1 MARES
6 TIKVLRSTGSTDP
19 TGLTFGEL
27 AYTDAN
33 GKLFMGTT
41 AGASLWIGAG
51 ITTGGIA
58 TNSATLVPTQSAV
71 KSYVDGVVGG
81 GSVVNSFN
89 GTGGAITLTGSG
101 AILNTQSGITNT
113 ISVRVATTGVTGV
126 ASFNSASFDVTGGD
140 VTIKT
145 GGITNGQLA
154 NSSVTVS
161 AGSGLA
167 GGGAVALGGS
177 VTLTNAGVTG
187 VVAGTGIAVSSAT
200 GSVTITNTGV
210 LSFNGLTGAVAG
222 VTSVNGSTGAV
233 VTYVGTTGNIPYRYG
248 TGVGI
253 TANSYFTLSDDTSE
267 LTFNGATGAG
277 EDVSG
282 RGLRFTKDDDGL
294 GLDEGGGASI
304 EALGM
309 GREVGGGT
317 SGPIYGASLRLVTP
331 TGVSGGSEIKL
342 SPMGTTVVTVSSTEV
357 YINGRLSAGGATFSG
372 NISAPNIVNS
382 FNGATSA
389 ITLTGN
395 GAILNTQSGLTNT
408 ISVRVA
414 TTGVTGVASFNS
426 ASFDVTGGD
435 VTIKTGG
442 ITNGQ
447 LANSSVT
454 VSAGSGLAGGGAVAL
469 GGTITVTNA
478 GVTGVVA
485 GTGIA
490 VSGATGN
497 VTISNNGVQTFN
509 GSTGAITLTG
519 NGAILNTQS
528 GGTNTISA
536 RVATTG
542 VTGVASFNSASFDV
556 TGGAVTI
563 KAGGIT
569 NGQLANSSVT
579 VSAGG
584 TSTLNLAD
592 TLTLTGGSNI
602 TLSNTA
608 NTVTLG
614 LANDIVIA
622 GNLTVNGTV
631 VTANVDSFIAEDTMF
646 ALGTGNSADSL
657 DIGFYGIYTNA
668 TQRSFSGLF
677 RDASDSGKYK
687 MYTGLT
693 GAEPTT
699 TVNTGASGYTVA
711 TLVVNIDGG
720 TF

>member
-6 TIKVLRSTGSTDP
+6 TIRVLRSTGSTDP

-41 AGASLWIGAG
+41 AGTSLWIGAG

-101 AILNTQSGITNT
+101 AILYTQSGITNT
-113 ISVRVATTGVTGV
+113 ISARLATTGVTGV
-126 ASFNSASFDVTGGD
+126 ASFNSASFDVSAGAD

-145 GGITNGQLA
+145 GGVGNTQLS
-154 NSSVTVS
+154 NSSVTVT

-167 GGGAVALGGS
+167 GGGAVSLGGS

-187 VVAGTGIAVSSAT
+187 VVAGTGITVSGGT
-200 GSVTITNTGV
+200 GNVTITNNGV
-210 LSFNGLTGAVAG
+210 Q
-222 VTSVNGSTGAV
+222 SVNGVTGAIV
-233 VTYVGTTGNIPYRYG
+233 SVGLTSGKLSQFAATTSAELAGVISDETGSGALVFATGPTFATSINTSSASFNLLNTTATSLFIGSAATTGRIFGYTGNLTATQSVTVAG
-248 TGVGI
+248 ADTGVGVNKTVNI
-253 TANSYFTLSDDTSE
+253 GTGGGL
-267 LTFNGATGAG
+267 NGSVTVNIGQ
-277 EDVSG
+277 
-282 RGLRFTKDDDGL
+282 KP
-294 GLDEGGGASI
+294 DEGS
-304 EALGM
+304 
-309 GREVGGGT
+309 GT
-317 SGPIYGASLRLVTP
+317 INLLSNTAVT
-331 TGVSGGSEIKL
+331 
-342 SPMGTTVVTVSSTEV
+342 GTLTVSS
-357 YINGRLSAGGATFSG
+357 NL
-372 NISAPNIVNS
+372 SAPNIVNS

-395 GAILNTQSGLTNT
+395 GAILYS
-408 ISVRVA
+408 
-414 TTGVTGVASFNS
+414 
-426 ASFDVTGGD
+426 
-435 VTIKTGG
+435 
-442 ITNGQ
+442 
-447 LANSSVT
+447 
-454 VSAGSGLAGGGAVAL
+454 
-469 GGTITVTNA
+469 
-478 GVTGVVA
+478 
-485 GTGIA
+485 
-490 VSGATGN
+490 
-497 VTISNNGVQTFN
+497 
-509 GSTGAITLTG
+509 
-519 NGAILNTQS
+519 QS

-556 TGGAVTI
+556 TDGAVSII
-563 KAGGIT
+563 KSGGVS
-569 NGQLANSSVT
+569 NAQLVNSSHPI
-579 VSAGG
+579 SAGG
-584 TSTLNLAD
+584 ASTLNLGD

-631 VTANVDSFIAEDTMF
+631 VTANVDSFVAEDSMF
-646 ALGTGNSADSL
+646 ALGTGNAADSL

-668 TQRSFSGLF
+668 TQRSYSGLF
-677 RDASDSGKYK
+677 RDASDGGKYK

-699 TVNTGASGYTVA
+699 TVNTAAAGYAVA

>member
-6 TIKVLRSTGSTDP
+6 TIRVLRSTGSTDP

-41 AGASLWIGAG
+41 AGTSLWIGAG

-101 AILNTQSGITNT
+101 AILYTQSGITNT
-113 ISVRVATTGVTGV
+113 ISARLATTGVTGV
-126 ASFNSASFDVTGGD
+126 ASFNSASFDVSAGAD

-145 GGITNGQLA
+145 GGVGNTQLA
-154 NSSVTVS
+154 NSSVTVT

-167 GGGAVALGGS
+167 GGGAVSLGGS
-177 VTLTNAGVTG
+177 VTLSNAGVTG
-187 VVAGTGIAVSSAT
+187 VVAGTGITVSGAT
-200 GSVTITNTGV
+200 GNVTITNTGV
-210 LSFNGLTGAVAG
+210 QSVNSLTGAVTGIATTAGKLSQFAATTSAELAG
-222 VTSVNGSTGAV
+222 VISDETGSGALVFATGPTFATSINTSSASFNLLNATATSLFIGSAA
-233 VTYVGTTGNIPYRYG
+233 TTGRIFGYTGNLTATQSVTVAG
-248 TGVGI
+248 ADTGVGVNKTVNI
-253 TANSYFTLSDDTSE
+253 GTGGGL
-267 LTFNGATGAG
+267 NGSVTVNIGQ
-277 EDVSG
+277 
-282 RGLRFTKDDDGL
+282 KP
-294 GLDEGGGASI
+294 DEGS
-304 EALGM
+304 
-309 GREVGGGT
+309 GT
-317 SGPIYGASLRLVTP
+317 INLLSNTAVT
-331 TGVSGGSEIKL
+331 
-342 SPMGTTVVTVSSTEV
+342 GTLTV
-357 YINGRLSAGGATFSG
+357 SG

-389 ITLTGN
+389 ITLTGS
-395 GAILNTQSGLTNT
+395 GAILYS
-408 ISVRVA
+408 
-414 TTGVTGVASFNS
+414 
-426 ASFDVTGGD
+426 
-435 VTIKTGG
+435 
-442 ITNGQ
+442 
-447 LANSSVT
+447 
-454 VSAGSGLAGGGAVAL
+454 
-469 GGTITVTNA
+469 
-478 GVTGVVA
+478 
-485 GTGIA
+485 
-490 VSGATGN
+490 
-497 VTISNNGVQTFN
+497 
-509 GSTGAITLTG
+509 
-519 NGAILNTQS
+519 QS

-536 RVATTG
+536 RLAGTG
-542 VTGVASFNSASFDV
+542 VTGVASFNTASFAV
-556 TGGAVTI
+556 SAGADVTI
-563 KAGGIT
+563 KSGGVS
-569 NGQLANSSVT
+569 NAQLVNSSHPI
-579 VSAGG
+579 SAGG
-584 TSTLNLAD
+584 ASTLNLGD

-631 VTANVDSFIAEDTMF
+631 VTANVDSFIAEDSMF
-646 ALGTGNSADSL
+646 ALGTGNAADSL

-668 TQRSFSGLF
+668 SQRSFTGLF

-699 TVNTGASGYTVA
+699 TVNTAAAGYAVA

>member
-6 TIKVLRSTGSTDP
+6 TIRVLRSTGSTDP

-101 AILNTQSGITNT
+101 AILYTQSGITNT
-113 ISVRVATTGVTGV
+113 ISARLATTGVTGV
-126 ASFNSASFDVTGGD
+126 ASFNSASFDVSAGAD

-145 GGITNGQLA
+145 GGVGNTQLA
-154 NSSVTVS
+154 NSSVTVT

-167 GGGAVALGGS
+167 GGGAVSLGGS

-187 VVAGTGIAVSSAT
+187 VVAGTGITVSGGT
-200 GSVTITNTGV
+200 GNVTITNNGVQSVNGVTGAIVSVGLTSGKLSQFASTTSAELFGVISNPSGSAGSLVFSTGPTFTSSINTSSASFNLFNANATSLFIGSDATTGRIFGYSGNLAATQSVTVAGADTGV
-210 LSFNGLTGAVAG
+210 GINKTVNIGTGSGVNGVATVNIGQTPSEGSGTINLLSKTVVTESLRVPILYASNVVNSWNGLTGAVTFAVPLASASVTG
-222 VTSVNGSTGAV
+222 VASFGNEFVVSGVGAVGLTSNYVKSVNGLTGAIV
-233 VTYVGTTGNIPYRYG
+233 SVAVTGSNTFTGLQTMNS
-248 TGVGI
+248 GI
-253 TANSYFTLSDDTSE
+253 TSNNLWVTNGVTFASSSYHTGLATFAGGLS
-267 LTFNGATGAG
+267 A
-277 EDVSG
+277 
-282 RGLRFTKDDDGL
+282 
-294 GLDEGGGASI
+294 
-304 EALGM
+304 
-309 GREVGGGT
+309 
-317 SGPIYGASLRLVTP
+317 
-331 TGVSGGSEIKL
+331 
-342 SPMGTTVVTVSSTEV
+342 
-357 YINGRLSAGGATFSG
+357 AGGATFSG

-395 GAILNTQSGLTNT
+395 GAVLYS
-408 ISVRVA
+408 
-414 TTGVTGVASFNS
+414 
-426 ASFDVTGGD
+426 
-435 VTIKTGG
+435 
-442 ITNGQ
+442 
-447 LANSSVT
+447 
-454 VSAGSGLAGGGAVAL
+454 
-469 GGTITVTNA
+469 
-478 GVTGVVA
+478 
-485 GTGIA
+485 
-490 VSGATGN
+490 
-497 VTISNNGVQTFN
+497 
-509 GSTGAITLTG
+509 
-519 NGAILNTQS
+519 QS

-536 RVATTG
+536 RLAGTG
-542 VTGVASFNSASFDV
+542 VTGVASFNTASFAV
-556 TGGAVTI
+556 SAGADVTI
-563 KAGGIT
+563 KSGGVS
-569 NGQLANSSVT
+569 NAQLVNSSHPI
-579 VSAGG
+579 SAGG
-584 TSTLNLAD
+584 ASTLNLGD

-631 VTANVDSFIAEDTMF
+631 VTANVDSFIAEDSMF
-646 ALGTGNSADSL
+646 ALGTGNAADSL

-668 TQRSFSGLF
+668 TQRSYSGLF
-677 RDASDSGKYK
+677 RDASDGGKYK

-699 TVNTGASGYTVA
+699 TVNTAAAGYAVA

>member
-6 TIKVLRSTGSTDP
+6 TIRVLRSTGSTDP

-41 AGASLWIGAG
+41 AGTSLWIGAG

-101 AILNTQSGITNT
+101 AILYTQSGITNT
-113 ISVRVATTGVTGV
+113 ISARLATTGVTGV
-126 ASFNSASFDVTGGD
+126 ASFNSASFDVSAGAD

-145 GGITNGQLA
+145 GGVGNTQLA
-154 NSSVTVS
+154 NSSVTVT

-167 GGGAVALGGS
+167 GGGAVSLGGS
-177 VTLTNAGVTG
+177 VTLSNAGVTG
-187 VVAGTGIAVSSAT
+187 VVAGTGITVSGAT
-200 GSVTITNTGV
+200 GNVTITNNGV
-210 LSFNGLTGAVAG
+210 QSVNSLTGAVTGIATTAGKLSQFAATTSAELAG
-222 VTSVNGSTGAV
+222 VVSDETGSGALVFATGPTFATSINTSSASFNLLNTTATSLFIGSAA
-233 VTYVGTTGNIPYRYG
+233 TTGRIFGYTGNLTATQSVTVAG
-248 TGVGI
+248 ADTGVGVNKTVNI
-253 TANSYFTLSDDTSE
+253 GT
-267 LTFNGATGAG
+267 
-277 EDVSG
+277 
-282 RGLRFTKDDDGL
+282 
-294 GLDEGGGASI
+294 GGGLNGSVTVN
-304 EALGM
+304 
-309 GREVGGGT
+309 VGQ
-317 SGPIYGASLRLVTP
+317 TP
-331 TGVSGGSEIKL
+331 TEGSGTINLL
-342 SPMGTTVVTVSSTEV
+342 SNTAVTGTLTVSS
-357 YINGRLSAGGATFSG
+357 NL
-372 NISAPNIVNS
+372 SAPNIVNS

-389 ITLTGN
+389 ITLTGS
-395 GAILNTQSGLTNT
+395 GAILYS
-408 ISVRVA
+408 
-414 TTGVTGVASFNS
+414 
-426 ASFDVTGGD
+426 
-435 VTIKTGG
+435 
-442 ITNGQ
+442 
-447 LANSSVT
+447 
-454 VSAGSGLAGGGAVAL
+454 
-469 GGTITVTNA
+469 
-478 GVTGVVA
+478 
-485 GTGIA
+485 
-490 VSGATGN
+490 
-497 VTISNNGVQTFN
+497 
-509 GSTGAITLTG
+509 
-519 NGAILNTQS
+519 QS

-536 RVATTG
+536 RLAGTG
-542 VTGVASFNSASFDV
+542 VTGVASFNTASFAV
-556 TGGAVTI
+556 SAGADVTI
-563 KAGGIT
+563 KSGGVS
-569 NGQLANSSVT
+569 NAQLVNSSHPI
-579 VSAGG
+579 SAGG
-584 TSTLNLAD
+584 ASTLNLGD

-631 VTANVDSFIAEDTMF
+631 VTANVDSFIAEDSMF
-646 ALGTGNSADSL
+646 ALGTGNAADSL

-668 TQRSFSGLF
+668 SQRSFTGLF

-699 TVNTGASGYTVA
+699 TVNTAAAGYAVA

>member
-6 TIKVLRSTGSTDP
+6 TIRVLRSTGSTDP

-41 AGASLWIGAG
+41 AGTSLWIGAG

-101 AILNTQSGITNT
+101 AILYTQSGITNT
-113 ISVRVATTGVTGV
+113 ISARLATTGVTGV
-126 ASFNSASFDVTGGD
+126 ASFNSASFDVSAGAD

-145 GGITNGQLA
+145 GGVGNTQLA
-154 NSSVTVS
+154 NSSVTVT

-167 GGGAVALGGS
+167 GGGAVSLGGS
-177 VTLTNAGVTG
+177 VTLSNAGVTG
-187 VVAGTGIAVSSAT
+187 VVAGTGITVSGAT
-200 GSVTITNTGV
+200 GNVTITNTGV
-210 LSFNGLTGAVAG
+210 Q
-222 VTSVNGSTGAV
+222 SVNGITGAIV
-233 VTYVGTTGNIPYRYG
+233 SVAVTGSNIFTGLQTMNA
-248 TGVGI
+248 GI
-253 TANSYFTLSDDTSE
+253 TSNNLWVTNGVTFASGSYHTGLATFAGGLS
-267 LTFNGATGAG
+267 A
-277 EDVSG
+277 
-282 RGLRFTKDDDGL
+282 
-294 GLDEGGGASI
+294 
-304 EALGM
+304 
-309 GREVGGGT
+309 
-317 SGPIYGASLRLVTP
+317 
-331 TGVSGGSEIKL
+331 
-342 SPMGTTVVTVSSTEV
+342 
-357 YINGRLSAGGATFSG
+357 AGGATFSG

-395 GAILNTQSGLTNT
+395 GAILYS
-408 ISVRVA
+408 
-414 TTGVTGVASFNS
+414 
-426 ASFDVTGGD
+426 
-435 VTIKTGG
+435 
-442 ITNGQ
+442 
-447 LANSSVT
+447 
-454 VSAGSGLAGGGAVAL
+454 
-469 GGTITVTNA
+469 
-478 GVTGVVA
+478 
-485 GTGIA
+485 
-490 VSGATGN
+490 
-497 VTISNNGVQTFN
+497 
-509 GSTGAITLTG
+509 
-519 NGAILNTQS
+519 QS

-536 RVATTG
+536 RLAGTG
-542 VTGVASFNSASFDV
+542 VTGVASFNTASFAV
-556 TGGAVTI
+556 SAGAEVTI
-563 KAGGIT
+563 KSGGVS
-569 NGQLANSSVT
+569 NAQLAT
-579 VSAGG
+579 AYHTISANGA
-584 TSTLNLAD
+584 STLNLGD

-631 VTANVDSFIAEDTMF
+631 VTANVDSFIAEDSMF
-646 ALGTGNSADSL
+646 ALGTGNAADSL

-668 TQRSFSGLF
+668 TQRSYSGLF
-677 RDASDSGKYK
+677 RDASDGGKYK

-693 GAEPTT
+693 GTEPTT
-699 TVNTGASGYTVA
+699 TVNTAAAGYAVA

>member
-6 TIKVLRSTGSTDP
+6 TIRVLRSTGSTDP

-41 AGASLWIGAG
+41 AGASLWIGTG

-101 AILNTQSGITNT
+101 AILYTQSGITNT
-113 ISVRVATTGVTGV
+113 ISARLATTGVTGV
-126 ASFNSASFDVTGGD
+126 ASFNSSDFDVSAGAD

-145 GGITNGQLA
+145 GGVGNTQLA

-167 GGGAVALGGS
+167 GGGAVSLGGS

-187 VVAGTGIAVSSAT
+187 VVAGTGITISGGTGNVIITNNGVQSVNSLTGAVTGIATTAGKLSQFASTTSAELFGVISNPSGSSGSLVFSTGPTFTSSINTSSASFNLFNANATTLSIGSDATT
-200 GSVTITNTGV
+200 GRLFGYTGVLAATQSVTVAGANTGV
-210 LSFNGLTGAVAG
+210 GVNKTVNIGTGSGTNGGVTVNIGQTPSEGSGTINLLSKTVVTESLRVPILYASNVVNSWNGLTGAVTFAVPLASASVTG
-222 VTSVNGSTGAV
+222 VASFGNEFVVSGVGAVGLTSNYVKSVNGLTGAIV
-233 VTYVGTTGNIPYRYG
+233 SVAVTGSNTFTGLQTMNA
-248 TGVGI
+248 GI
-253 TANSYFTLSDDTSE
+253 TSNNLWVTNGVTFASSSYHTGLATFAGGLS
-267 LTFNGATGAG
+267 A
-277 EDVSG
+277 
-282 RGLRFTKDDDGL
+282 
-294 GLDEGGGASI
+294 
-304 EALGM
+304 
-309 GREVGGGT
+309 
-317 SGPIYGASLRLVTP
+317 
-331 TGVSGGSEIKL
+331 
-342 SPMGTTVVTVSSTEV
+342 
-357 YINGRLSAGGATFSG
+357 AGGATFSG

-382 FNGATSA
+382 FNG
-389 ITLTGN
+389 TG
-395 GAILNTQSGLTNT
+395 
-408 ISVRVA
+408 
-414 TTGVTGVASFNS
+414 
-426 ASFDVTGGD
+426 
-435 VTIKTGG
+435 
-442 ITNGQ
+442 
-447 LANSSVT
+447 
-454 VSAGSGLAGGGAVAL
+454 
-469 GGTITVTNA
+469 
-478 GVTGVVA
+478 
-485 GTGIA
+485 
-490 VSGATGN
+490 
-497 VTISNNGVQTFN
+497 
-509 GSTGAITLTG
+509 GAITLTG
-519 NGAILNTQS
+519 SGAILYSQS

-536 RVATTG
+536 RLAGTG
-542 VTGVASFNSASFDV
+542 VTGVASFNTASFAV
-556 TGGAVTI
+556 SAGADVTI
-563 KAGGIT
+563 KSGGVS
-569 NGQLANSSVT
+569 NAQLANSSVT
-579 VSAGG
+579 VNAGG

-592 TLTLTGGSNI
+592 TLTLTSGSNI

-631 VTANVDSFIAEDTMF
+631 VTANVDSFIAEDSMF
-646 ALGTGNSADSL
+646 ALGTGNAADSL

-668 TQRSFSGLF
+668 SQRSFTGLF
-677 RDASDSGKYK
+677 RDASDGGKYK

-699 TVNTGASGYTVA
+699 TVNTAAAGYAVA

>member
-1 MARES
+1 MSRES
-6 TIKVLRSTGSTDP
+6 TIRVLRSTGSTDP

-41 AGASLWIGAG
+41 AGTSLWIGAG

-101 AILNTQSGITNT
+101 AILYTQSGGTNT
-113 ISVRVATTGVTGV
+113 ISARVATTGVTGV
-126 ASFNSASFDVTGGD
+126 ASFNSASFDVTAGD

-145 GGITNGQLA
+145 SGVSNTQLLNSSVTVTAGNGLAGGGAVALGGSVTLTNAGVTGVVAGTGITVSGGTGNVTITNNGVQSVNSLTGAVTGIATTAGKLSQFAATTSAELAGVISDETGSGALVFAAGPTFTGSINTSTASFYLLNTTATSLFIGSAATTGRIFGYTGTLAATQSVTVAGADTGSGVNKTVNIGTGGGLNGNVVINVGQSPTEGSGIINLLSNTAVTGTLTVSSNLSAPNIVNSFNGATSAISLTGNGAILYTQSGGTNTISARLATTGVTGVASFNSASFDVSAGADVTIKSGGVSNAQLA
-154 NSSVTVS
+154 NSSVTVT

-187 VVAGTGIAVSSAT
+187 VVAGTGIAVS
-200 GSVTITNTGV
+200 
-210 LSFNGLTGAVAG
+210 
-222 VTSVNGSTGAV
+222 
-233 VTYVGTTGNIPYRYG
+233 
-248 TGVGI
+248 
-253 TANSYFTLSDDTSE
+253 
-267 LTFNGATGAG
+267 
-277 EDVSG
+277 
-282 RGLRFTKDDDGL
+282 
-294 GLDEGGGASI
+294 
-304 EALGM
+304 
-309 GREVGGGT
+309 
-317 SGPIYGASLRLVTP
+317 
-331 TGVSGGSEIKL
+331 
-342 SPMGTTVVTVSSTEV
+342 
-357 YINGRLSAGGATFSG
+357 
-372 NISAPNIVNS
+372 
-382 FNGATSA
+382 
-389 ITLTGN
+389 
-395 GAILNTQSGLTNT
+395 
-408 ISVRVA
+408 
-414 TTGVTGVASFNS
+414 
-426 ASFDVTGGD
+426 
-435 VTIKTGG
+435 
-442 ITNGQ
+442 
-447 LANSSVT
+447 
-454 VSAGSGLAGGGAVAL
+454 
-469 GGTITVTNA
+469 
-478 GVTGVVA
+478 
-485 GTGIA
+485 
-490 VSGATGN
+490 GATGN
-497 VTISNNGVQTFN
+497 VTITNTGVQTFN

-519 NGAILNTQS
+519 NGAILYSQS

-536 RVATTG
+536 RLAGTG
-542 VTGVASFNSASFDV
+542 VTGVASFNTASFAV
-556 TGGAVTI
+556 SAGADVTI
-563 KAGGIT
+563 KSGGVS
-569 NGQLANSSVT
+569 NAQLANSSVT
-579 VSAGG
+579 VNAGG

-592 TLTLTGGSNI
+592 TLTLTSGSNI

-631 VTANVDSFIAEDTMF
+631 VTANVDSFIAEDSMF
-646 ALGTGNSADSL
+646 ALGTGNAADSL

-668 TQRSFSGLF
+668 TQRSFTGLF

-699 TVNTGASGYTVA
+699 TVNTAAAGYAVA

>member
-126 ASFNSASFDVTGGD
+126 ASFNSASFDVTGGA
-140 VTIKT
+140 VSIKT

-154 NSSVTVS
+154 NSSVTVT

-177 VTLTNAGVTG
+177 VTLSNAGVTG

-200 GSVTITNTGV
+200 GNVTITNTGV
-210 LSFNGLTGAVAG
+210 QSVNSLTGAVTGIATTAGKLSQFAATTSAELAG
-222 VTSVNGSTGAV
+222 VISDETGSGALVFATGPTFATSINTSSASFNLLNTTATSLFIGSAA
-233 VTYVGTTGNIPYRYG
+233 TTGRLFGYTGNLTATQSVTVAG
-248 TGVGI
+248 ADTGVGVNKTVNI
-253 TANSYFTLSDDTSE
+253 GT
-267 LTFNGATGAG
+267 
-277 EDVSG
+277 
-282 RGLRFTKDDDGL
+282 
-294 GLDEGGGASI
+294 GGGLNGSVTVNI
-304 EALGM
+304 GQKPEEGS
-309 GREVGGGT
+309 GT
-317 SGPIYGASLRLVTP
+317 INLLANTAVT
-331 TGVSGGSEIKL
+331 
-342 SPMGTTVVTVSSTEV
+342 GTLTVSS
-357 YINGRLSAGGATFSG
+357 

-395 GAILNTQSGLTNT
+395 GAILNTQSGATNT

-426 ASFDVTGGD
+426 ASFDVTAGD

-454 VSAGSGLAGGGAVAL
+454 VTAGNGLAGGGAVAL

-478 GVTGVVA
+478 GVTGLVA

-490 VSGATGN
+490 VSSATGN

-528 GGTNTISA
+528 GGTNTISV

-668 TQRSFSGLF
+668 TQRSYSGLF

>member
-6 TIKVLRSTGSTDP
+6 TIRVLRSTGSTDP

-41 AGASLWIGAG
+41 AGTSLWIGAG

-101 AILNTQSGITNT
+101 AILYTQSGITNT
-113 ISVRVATTGVTGV
+113 ISARLATTGVTGV
-126 ASFNSASFDVTGGD
+126 ASFNSASFDVSAGAD

-145 GGITNGQLA
+145 GGVGNTQLA
-154 NSSVTVS
+154 NSSVTVT

-167 GGGAVALGGS
+167 GGGAVSLGGS
-177 VTLTNAGVTG
+177 VTLSNAGVTG
-187 VVAGTGIAVSSAT
+187 VVAGTGITVSGAT
-200 GSVTITNTGV
+200 GNVTITNTGV
-210 LSFNGLTGAVAG
+210 QSVNSLTGAVTGIATTAGKLSQFAATTSAELAG
-222 VTSVNGSTGAV
+222 VISDETGSGALVFATGPTFATSINTSSASFNLLNATATSLFIGSAA
-233 VTYVGTTGNIPYRYG
+233 TTGRIFGYTGNLTATQSVTVAG
-248 TGVGI
+248 ADTGVGVNKTVNI
-253 TANSYFTLSDDTSE
+253 GT
-267 LTFNGATGAG
+267 
-277 EDVSG
+277 
-282 RGLRFTKDDDGL
+282 
-294 GLDEGGGASI
+294 GGGLNGSVTVN
-304 EALGM
+304 
-309 GREVGGGT
+309 VGQ
-317 SGPIYGASLRLVTP
+317 TP
-331 TGVSGGSEIKL
+331 TEGSGTINLL
-342 SPMGTTVVTVSSTEV
+342 SNTAVTGTLTVSS
-357 YINGRLSAGGATFSG
+357 NL
-372 NISAPNIVNS
+372 SAPNIVNS

-395 GAILNTQSGLTNT
+395 GAILYS
-408 ISVRVA
+408 
-414 TTGVTGVASFNS
+414 
-426 ASFDVTGGD
+426 
-435 VTIKTGG
+435 
-442 ITNGQ
+442 
-447 LANSSVT
+447 
-454 VSAGSGLAGGGAVAL
+454 
-469 GGTITVTNA
+469 
-478 GVTGVVA
+478 
-485 GTGIA
+485 
-490 VSGATGN
+490 
-497 VTISNNGVQTFN
+497 
-509 GSTGAITLTG
+509 
-519 NGAILNTQS
+519 QS

-536 RVATTG
+536 RLAGTG
-542 VTGVASFNSASFDV
+542 VTGVASFNTASFAV
-556 TGGAVTI
+556 SAGADVTI
-563 KAGGIT
+563 KSGGVS
-569 NGQLANSSVT
+569 NAQLVNSSHPI
-579 VSAGG
+579 SAGG
-584 TSTLNLAD
+584 ASTLNLGD

-631 VTANVDSFIAEDTMF
+631 VTANVDSFIAEDSMF
-646 ALGTGNSADSL
+646 ALGTGNAADSL

-668 TQRSFSGLF
+668 SQRSFTGLF
-677 RDASDSGKYK
+677 RDASDGGKYK

-699 TVNTGASGYTVA
+699 TVNTAAAGYAVA

>member
-6 TIKVLRSTGSTDP
+6 TIRVLRSTGSTDP

-41 AGASLWIGAG
+41 AGTSLWIGAG

-101 AILNTQSGITNT
+101 AILYTQSGITNT
-113 ISVRVATTGVTGV
+113 ISARLATTGVTGV
-126 ASFNSASFDVTGGD
+126 ASFNSASFDVSAGAD

-145 GGITNGQLA
+145 GGVGNTQLA
-154 NSSVTVS
+154 NSSVTVT

-167 GGGAVALGGS
+167 GGGAVSLGGS
-177 VTLTNAGVTG
+177 VTLSNAGVTG
-187 VVAGTGIAVSSAT
+187 VVAGTGITVSGAT
-200 GSVTITNTGV
+200 GNVTITNNGV
-210 LSFNGLTGAVAG
+210 QSVNSLTGAVTGIATTAGKLSQFAATTSAELAG
-222 VTSVNGSTGAV
+222 VVSDETGSGALVFATGPTFATSINTSSASFNLLNTTATTLSIGSAA
-233 VTYVGTTGNIPYRYG
+233 TTGRLFGYTGNLTATQSVTVAG
-248 TGVGI
+248 ADTGVGVNKTVNI
-253 TANSYFTLSDDTSE
+253 GTGGGL
-267 LTFNGATGAG
+267 NGSVTVNIGQ
-277 EDVSG
+277 
-282 RGLRFTKDDDGL
+282 KP
-294 GLDEGGGASI
+294 DEGS
-304 EALGM
+304 
-309 GREVGGGT
+309 GT
-317 SGPIYGASLRLVTP
+317 INLLSNTAVT
-331 TGVSGGSEIKL
+331 
-342 SPMGTTVVTVSSTEV
+342 GTLTVSS
-357 YINGRLSAGGATFSG
+357 NL
-372 NISAPNIVNS
+372 SAPNIVNS

-389 ITLTGN
+389 ITLTGS
-395 GAILNTQSGLTNT
+395 GAILYS
-408 ISVRVA
+408 
-414 TTGVTGVASFNS
+414 
-426 ASFDVTGGD
+426 
-435 VTIKTGG
+435 
-442 ITNGQ
+442 
-447 LANSSVT
+447 
-454 VSAGSGLAGGGAVAL
+454 
-469 GGTITVTNA
+469 
-478 GVTGVVA
+478 
-485 GTGIA
+485 
-490 VSGATGN
+490 
-497 VTISNNGVQTFN
+497 
-509 GSTGAITLTG
+509 
-519 NGAILNTQS
+519 QS

-536 RVATTG
+536 RLAGTG
-542 VTGVASFNSASFDV
+542 VTGVASFNTASFAV
-556 TGGAVTI
+556 SAGADVTI
-563 KAGGIT
+563 KSGGVS
-569 NGQLANSSVT
+569 NAQLVNSSHPI
-579 VSAGG
+579 SAGG
-584 TSTLNLAD
+584 ASTLNLGD

-631 VTANVDSFIAEDTMF
+631 VTANVDSFIAEDSMF
-646 ALGTGNSADSL
+646 ALGTGNAADSL

-668 TQRSFSGLF
+668 SQRSFTGLF

-699 TVNTGASGYTVA
+699 TVNTAAAGYAVA

>member
-6 TIKVLRSTGSTDP
+6 TIRVLRSTGSTDP

-41 AGASLWIGAG
+41 AGTSLWIGTG

-101 AILNTQSGITNT
+101 AILYTQSGITNT
-113 ISVRVATTGVTGV
+113 ISARLATTGVTGV
-126 ASFNSASFDVTGGD
+126 ASFNSASFDVSAGAD

-145 GGITNGQLA
+145 GGVGNTQLA
-154 NSSVTVS
+154 NSSVTVT

-167 GGGAVALGGS
+167 GGGAVSLGGS
-177 VTLTNAGVTG
+177 VTLSNAGVTG
-187 VVAGTGIAVSSAT
+187 VVAGTGITVSGAT
-200 GSVTITNTGV
+200 GNVTITNTGV
-210 LSFNGLTGAVAG
+210 QSVNSLTGAVTGIATTAGKLSQFAATTSAELAG
-222 VTSVNGSTGAV
+222 VVSDETGSGALVFATGPTFATSINTSSASFNLLNTTATSLFIGSAA
-233 VTYVGTTGNIPYRYG
+233 TTGRIFGYTGNLTATQSVTVAG
-248 TGVGI
+248 ADTGVGVNKTVNI
-253 TANSYFTLSDDTSE
+253 GT
-267 LTFNGATGAG
+267 
-277 EDVSG
+277 
-282 RGLRFTKDDDGL
+282 
-294 GLDEGGGASI
+294 GGGLNGSVTVN
-304 EALGM
+304 
-309 GREVGGGT
+309 VGQ
-317 SGPIYGASLRLVTP
+317 TP
-331 TGVSGGSEIKL
+331 TEGSGTINLL
-342 SPMGTTVVTVSSTEV
+342 SNTAVTGTLTVSS
-357 YINGRLSAGGATFSG
+357 NL
-372 NISAPNIVNS
+372 SAPNIVNS

-389 ITLTGN
+389 ITLTGS
-395 GAILNTQSGLTNT
+395 GAILYS
-408 ISVRVA
+408 
-414 TTGVTGVASFNS
+414 
-426 ASFDVTGGD
+426 
-435 VTIKTGG
+435 
-442 ITNGQ
+442 
-447 LANSSVT
+447 
-454 VSAGSGLAGGGAVAL
+454 
-469 GGTITVTNA
+469 
-478 GVTGVVA
+478 
-485 GTGIA
+485 
-490 VSGATGN
+490 
-497 VTISNNGVQTFN
+497 
-509 GSTGAITLTG
+509 
-519 NGAILNTQS
+519 QS

-536 RVATTG
+536 RLAGTG
-542 VTGVASFNSASFDV
+542 VTGVASFNTASFAV
-556 TGGAVTI
+556 SAGADVTI
-563 KAGGIT
+563 KSGGVS
-569 NGQLANSSVT
+569 NAQLVNSSHPI
-579 VSAGG
+579 SAGG
-584 TSTLNLAD
+584 ASTLNLGD

-631 VTANVDSFIAEDTMF
+631 VTANVDSFIAEDSMF
-646 ALGTGNSADSL
+646 ALGTGNAADSL

-668 TQRSFSGLF
+668 SQRSFTGLF

-699 TVNTGASGYTVA
+699 TVNTAAAGYAVA

>member
-6 TIKVLRSTGSTDP
+6 TIRVLRSTGSTDP

-41 AGASLWIGAG
+41 AGTSLWIGAG

-101 AILNTQSGITNT
+101 AILYTQSGITNT
-113 ISVRVATTGVTGV
+113 ISARLATTGVTGV
-126 ASFNSASFDVTGGD
+126 ASFNSASFDVSAGAD

-145 GGITNGQLA
+145 GGVGNTQLA
-154 NSSVTVS
+154 NSSVTVT

-167 GGGAVALGGS
+167 GGGAVSLGGS

-187 VVAGTGIAVSSAT
+187 VVAGTGITVSGGT
-200 GSVTITNTGV
+200 GNVTITNNGV
-210 LSFNGLTGAVAG
+210 Q
-222 VTSVNGSTGAV
+222 SVNGVTGAIV
-233 VTYVGTTGNIPYRYG
+233 SVGLTSGKLSQFAATTSAELAGVISDETGSGALVFATGPTFATSINTSSASFNLLNTTATSLFIGSAATTGRIFGYTGNLTATQSVTVAG
-248 TGVGI
+248 ADTGVGVNKTVNI
-253 TANSYFTLSDDTSE
+253 GTGGGL
-267 LTFNGATGAG
+267 NGSVTVNIGQ
-277 EDVSG
+277 
-282 RGLRFTKDDDGL
+282 KP
-294 GLDEGGGASI
+294 DEGS
-304 EALGM
+304 
-309 GREVGGGT
+309 GT
-317 SGPIYGASLRLVTP
+317 INLLSNTAVT
-331 TGVSGGSEIKL
+331 
-342 SPMGTTVVTVSSTEV
+342 GTLTVSS
-357 YINGRLSAGGATFSG
+357 NL
-372 NISAPNIVNS
+372 SAPNIVNS

-395 GAILNTQSGLTNT
+395 GAILYS
-408 ISVRVA
+408 
-414 TTGVTGVASFNS
+414 
-426 ASFDVTGGD
+426 
-435 VTIKTGG
+435 
-442 ITNGQ
+442 
-447 LANSSVT
+447 
-454 VSAGSGLAGGGAVAL
+454 
-469 GGTITVTNA
+469 
-478 GVTGVVA
+478 
-485 GTGIA
+485 
-490 VSGATGN
+490 
-497 VTISNNGVQTFN
+497 
-509 GSTGAITLTG
+509 
-519 NGAILNTQS
+519 QS

-536 RVATTG
+536 RLAGTG
-542 VTGVASFNSASFDV
+542 VTGVASFNTASFAV
-556 TGGAVTI
+556 SAGADVTI
-563 KAGGIT
+563 KSGGVS
-569 NGQLANSSVT
+569 NAQLVNSSHPI
-579 VSAGG
+579 SAGG
-584 TSTLNLAD
+584 ASTLNLGD

-631 VTANVDSFIAEDTMF
+631 VTANVDSFIAEDSMF
-646 ALGTGNSADSL
+646 ALGTGNAADSL

-668 TQRSFSGLF
+668 TQRSYSGLF
-677 RDASDSGKYK
+677 RDASDGGKYK

-699 TVNTGASGYTVA
+699 TVNTAAAGYAVA

>member
-6 TIKVLRSTGSTDP
+6 TIRVLRSTGSTDP

-101 AILNTQSGITNT
+101 AILYTQSGITNT
-113 ISVRVATTGVTGV
+113 ISARLATTGVTGV
-126 ASFNSASFDVTGGD
+126 ASFNSASFDVSAGAD

-145 GGITNGQLA
+145 GGVTNGQLA

-187 VVAGTGIAVSSAT
+187 VVAGTGITVSGGT
-200 GSVTITNTGV
+200 GNVTITNNGV
-210 LSFNGLTGAVAG
+210 Q
-222 VTSVNGSTGAV
+222 SVNGVTGAIVSVGLTSGKLSQFAATTSAELAGV
-233 VTYVGTTGNIPYRYG
+233 VSDETGSGALVFATGPTFATSINTSSASFNLLNTTATSLFIGSAATTGRLFGYTGNLTATQSVTVAG
-248 TGVGI
+248 ADTGVGVNKTVNI
-253 TANSYFTLSDDTSE
+253 GT
-267 LTFNGATGAG
+267 
-277 EDVSG
+277 
-282 RGLRFTKDDDGL
+282 
-294 GLDEGGGASI
+294 GGGLNGSVTVN
-304 EALGM
+304 
-309 GREVGGGT
+309 VGQ
-317 SGPIYGASLRLVTP
+317 TP
-331 TGVSGGSEIKL
+331 TEGSGTINLL
-342 SPMGTTVVTVSSTEV
+342 SNTAVTGTLTVSS
-357 YINGRLSAGGATFSG
+357 NL
-372 NISAPNIVNS
+372 SAPNIVNS

-395 GAILNTQSGLTNT
+395 GAILYS
-408 ISVRVA
+408 
-414 TTGVTGVASFNS
+414 
-426 ASFDVTGGD
+426 
-435 VTIKTGG
+435 
-442 ITNGQ
+442 
-447 LANSSVT
+447 
-454 VSAGSGLAGGGAVAL
+454 
-469 GGTITVTNA
+469 
-478 GVTGVVA
+478 
-485 GTGIA
+485 
-490 VSGATGN
+490 
-497 VTISNNGVQTFN
+497 
-509 GSTGAITLTG
+509 
-519 NGAILNTQS
+519 QS

-536 RVATTG
+536 RLAGTG
-542 VTGVASFNSASFDV
+542 VTGVASFNTASFAV
-556 TGGAVTI
+556 SAGADVTI
-563 KAGGIT
+563 KSGGVS
-569 NGQLANSSVT
+569 NAQLVNSSHPI
-579 VSAGG
+579 SAGG
-584 TSTLNLAD
+584 ASTLNLGD

-631 VTANVDSFIAEDTMF
+631 VTANVDSFIAEDSMF
-646 ALGTGNSADSL
+646 ALGTGNAADSL

-668 TQRSFSGLF
+668 TQRSYSGLF
-677 RDASDSGKYK
+677 RDASDGGKYK

-699 TVNTGASGYTVA
+699 TVNTAAAGYAVA